1 LPICSVEEKFGV
13 QAGEALREKLEKNR
27 DYEVMPQCPDQ
38 KELWLYRVYGG
49 IAVTKGVET
58 KKTTGMTIRG
68 KVAPDT
74 DTAALAQMV
83 ADEMEEPPKLN
94 DIHGIE
100 DSSDTVK
107 KGRGRRGAKGKGKGK
122 DSATDVPNTAPKR
135 VPRKKK
141 EVPVDDGTP
150 DHVKKARAANHCA

>member
-1 LPICSVEEKFGV
+1 MEEKFGV
-13 QAGEALREKLEKNR
+13 EAGEALREKLEKNR

-68 KVAPDT
+68 KVSQERET
-74 DTAALAQMV
+74 ETLVSMAAE
-83 ADEMEEPPKLN
+83 EMEAHPALN
-94 DIHGIE
+94 DIHCMDGIC
-100 DSSDTVK
+100 DNGK
-107 KGRGRRGAKGKGKGK
+107 KGRGKRGAKGKGKGK
-122 DSATDVPNTAPKR
+122 GKDNVSEVPMPAPKR
-135 VPRKKK
+135 ATRKK

-150 DHVKKARAANHCA
+150 LHVKEADASKRCA